1 MEDEQIEAA
10 ALRFMNLIY
19 LGQRALL
26 DTPGL
31 WLGSCERVIYG
42 TACAWHIENTSTVGR
57 PMAVFV

>member
-10 ALRFMNLIY
+10 ASRFMNLIY

-31 WLGSCERVIYG
+31 VAGKL
-42 TACAWHIENTSTVGR
+42 
-57 PMAVFV
+57 